1 MPKVE
6 VFLDL
11 DGVLVDFV
19 NGACKLHGVNNPY
32 LSVDNLGKYEI
43 CDLIDIPPSKFFAS
57 MGHDFWANLEWLPD
71 GKEIIDAILKY
82 VKPEQVTL
90 LTSPI
95 KTLGCTSGKM
105 DWIEKNVPKWR
116 RSFLIGPGKH
126 KIAGPGKLLIDDYD
140 KNVDE
145 WVTHGGR
152 AIQVPRAMNRLHSV
166 PTMDFVRFQLELYF
180 ANNHD

>member
-1 MPKVE
+1 MPE

-19 NGACKLHGVNNPY
+19 KGACKLHGVENPY
-32 LSVDNLGKYEI
+32 LNPVNHGKYNMET
-43 CDLIDIPPSKFFAS
+43 LIHIDSKIFFDK

-71 GKEIIDAILKY
+71 GREIIEAILKY
-82 VKPEQVTL
+82 VSPEQVTL

-105 DWIEKNVPKWR
+105 DWIEKNLPQWK
-116 RSFLIGPGKH
+116 RSFLIGPNKH

-140 KNVDE
+140 INVDK
-145 WVTHGGR
+145 WSVNGP
-152 AIQVPRAMNRLHSV
+152 AIQVPRVMNRLHDMHTLSYV
-166 PTMDFVRFQLELYF
+166 KTKLAEFFD
-180 ANNHD
+180 A